1 MTAPDWID
9 AIVRDF
15 GRSAGLS
22 DFALNERGA
31 AAASFDNGVTLRF
44 EYVADAL
51 MVAVTVPA
59 AIDPARAAALL
70 AYAHPDAGL
79 GLKVRAGYL
88 AARGCAVFA
97 IRLDARDAT
106 LPAVNRAFDVLWRV
120 AQEFGGAA

>member
-22 DFALNERGA
+22 NFTLNERGA
-31 AAASFDNGVTLRF
+31 AAASFDNGVTLHF
-44 EYVADAL
+44 EYAADAL
-51 MVAVTVPA
+51 MMSVTVPVA
-59 AIDPARAAALL
+59 LDAARAAALL

-79 GLKVRAGYL
+79 GLRVRGGYL
-88 AARGCAVFA
+88 VARGCAVFA
-97 IRLDARDAT
+97 VRLASRDAT